1 MVVGLTGVVGDRVD
15 TEGVAAGLWVDV
27 NEEGAELDLTGVRV
41 DTLDVDSVVDCVV
54 VVEVVVEV
62 VVVVVVTVVGEGVVV
77 VVVVVISEMDVDDD

>member
-41 DTLDVDSVVDCVV
+41 DTVDVDSVVDCVV
-54 VVEVVVEV
+54 VVVVEV
-62 VVVVVVTVVGEGVVV
+62 EVVVVVTVVGEGVVV

>member
-1 MVVGLTGVVGDRVD
+1 MTGVVGDRVD

-41 DTLDVDSVVDCVV
+41 DTVDVDSVVDC
-54 VVEVVVEV
+54 

>member
-15 TEGVAAGLWVDV
+15 TKGVAAGLWVDV

-54 VVEVVVEV
+54 VVVE
-62 VVVVVVTVVGEGVVV
+62 VVVVVTVVGEGVVV
-77 VVVVVISEMDVDDD
+77 VVVVVISEMNVDDD

>member
-1 MVVGLTGVVGDRVD
+1 MTGVVGDRVD

-41 DTLDVDSVVDCVV
+41 DTVDVDSVVDCVV
-54 VVEVVVEV
+54 VVEVV

>member
-1 MVVGLTGVVGDRVD
+1 MTGVVGDRVD

-54 VVEVVVEV
+54 VVVE

>member
-54 VVEVVVEV
+54 VVVE

>member
-1 MVVGLTGVVGDRVD
+1 MTGVVGDRVD

-41 DTLDVDSVVDCVV
+41 DTVDVDSVVDCVV
-54 VVEVVVEV
+54 VVVEV
-62 VVVVVVTVVGEGVVV
+62 EVVVVVVTVVGEGVVV

>member
-1 MVVGLTGVVGDRVD
+1 MTGVVGDRVD

-27 NEEGAELDLTGVRV
+27 NEEGAELDLTKVRV

-54 VVEVVVEV
+54 VVVE